1 MSSVAIFGAG
11 RIARGFL
18 AHLLSLSGKD
28 FFFIEKDRNL
38 VDLLNRN
45 GKYGIHVMG
54 HDDKDYVVRNFRA
67 YHSDDQVSYM
77 ESLSR
82 CNLVLTS
89 VGGQNLPALAAPLS
103 AAIEMRSVRM
113 PESSLNIITC
123 ENWVDPA
130 RKLRA
135 AIGARLPEGF
145 EDYFADRVGIT
156 ESVVLR
162 SATDAEPERIAAD
175 PLVVNVQDY
184 WLLHIDAAQII
195 GSLPAIRGFDLRNPF
210 SGMLTR
216 KLYTYNAANGTA
228 SYLGYLRGHARID
241 EAVDDPEILKILM
254 QVYEETSMGLAR
266 EFGIPYEEE
275 YAFSMTSLA
284 KLRNRDIV
292 DFITRNAR
300 DPIRKLGPE
309 DRLVGPALIAI
320 KYGVLPSGLATA
332 IAAALFYDDP
342 ADARAIELASI
353 RREKG
358 IDHILDAICG
368 LADYPEF
375 KQIIVDK
382 VDALRAEG
390 WIGRSNKPD

>member
-18 AHLLSLSGKD
+18 AHLLSLSGME
-28 FFFIEKDRNL
+28 FFFIEKDLGL

-54 HDDKDYVVRNFRA
+54 HEEKDYVVRSFKA
-67 YHSDDQVSYM
+67 YHSDDLGSFV
-77 ESLSR
+77 EPLSR
-82 CNLVLTS
+82 CDLVLTS
-89 VGGQNLPALAAPLS
+89 VGGQNLPALAPPLA
-103 AAIEMRSVRM
+103 AAIELRSARV
-113 PESSLNIITC
+113 PENSLNIITC

-135 AIGARLPEGF
+135 AIGAELPG
-145 EDYFADRVGIT
+145 DLGAYFAEHVGVA

-162 SATDAEPERIAAD
+162 SATDAEPERVAAD

-184 WLLHIDAAQII
+184 WQLHIDSATLV
-195 GSLPAIRGFDLRNPF
+195 GTLPDVRGFDVRNPF
-210 SGMLTR
+210 AGMLTR

-228 SYLGYLRGHARID
+228 SYLGYLRGHSRID
-241 EAVDDPEILKILM
+241 QAVEDPEILEILM
-254 QVYEETSMGLAR
+254 RVYEETSMGLAR
-266 EFGIPYEEE
+266 EFGIPYDEE

-292 DFITRNAR
+292 DFVARNAR

-309 DRLVGPALIAI
+309 DRLVGPSLIAI
-320 KYGVLPSGLATA
+320 KYGAVPIGLATA
-332 IAAALFYDDP
+332 IAAAMFYDDP
-342 ADARAIELASI
+342 ADARAVELDSI

-358 IDHILDAICG
+358 IDHILDSICG
-368 LADYPEF
+368 LTEYPQF
-375 KQIIVDK
+375 KAAIKGRIE
-382 VDALRAEG
+382 ALRAKG
-390 WIGRSNKPD
+390 WIKVTP